1 MWELD
6 HKESW
11 APKNCYFWITVLE
24 KTLESPLDCKEIQTV
39 HPKGDQSWL
48 FIGRTDAEAETNTLA
63 IWWKELTRWKRPWCW
78 ERLKM
83 GEGEDR
89 GRAGW
94 TPSLTW
100 WTRVWVSFRSWWGTG
115 KPGVLQSMG
124 LQRVWA
130 SNDNTAQKLVLN
142 LPQEVST
149 QKLCP
154 YWRQTASEKYHPPL
168 LTQPLPLSWVSTACI
183 LHKCIPIQGWKN
195 KVSVLHFI
203 HAVSFHP
210 PK

>member
-1 MWELD
+1 MERND
-6 HKESW
+6 S
-11 APKNCYFWITVLE
+11 LE
-24 KTLESPLDCKEIQTV
+24 KTLMLGKIKDGRRGRQRM
-39 HPKGDQSWL
+39 SWL
-48 FIGRTDAEAETNTLA
+48 DAIADL
-63 IWWKELTRWKRPWCW
+63 
-78 ERLKM
+78 M
-83 GEGEDR
+83 DM
-89 GRAGW
+89 
-94 TPSLTW
+94 S
-100 WTRVWVSFRSWWGTG
+100 WVSFRSWWWTG

-142 LPQEVST
+142 LPQELSA

-154 YWRQTASEKYHPPL
+154 YWRRTASEKYHPPL
-168 LTQPLPLSWVSTACI
+168 LTQPLPLSWVSSACI

-203 HAVSFHP
+203 HAVSFHL